1 MAAHSILSIFSE
13 RPDAAGLGAD
23 LDNAVFTPALR
34 TLHSLGDS
42 AS

>member
-1 MAAHSILSIFSE
+1 MAAHNILSIFSE
-13 RPDAAGLGAD
+13 RPDAGPGAD

-34 TLHSLGDS
+34 TLHGLGET